1 MTANSSPPVEP
12 DADGTAVGALLAG
25 AVAGT
30 PDADGER
37 KALAAYRA
45 ARDSGALAAPPRRR
59 DDWRAG
65 DISPAGD

>member
-1 MTANSSPPVEP
+1 MTAHSSPPVDP

-45 ARDSGALAAPPRRR
+45 ARDSGALTAPPRRR
-59 DDWRAG
+59 DDWRTVASGPGG
-65 DISPAGD
+65 D